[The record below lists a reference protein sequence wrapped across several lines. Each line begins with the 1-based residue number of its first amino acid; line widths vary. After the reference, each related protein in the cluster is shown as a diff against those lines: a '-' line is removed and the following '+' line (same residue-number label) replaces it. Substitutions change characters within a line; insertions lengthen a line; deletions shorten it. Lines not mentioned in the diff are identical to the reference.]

1 MRRLVANATVESLI
15 EANRVV
21 KQAKARSNVLLR
33 YKSFSLEGAGIV
45 CVSDASFGNM
55 PGGRS
60 QSGTLILL
68 ADKDLIQG
76 RVGTFAL
83 LDWRSGR
90 QKRAC
95 RSTFGAETLALSDTA
110 DRGDF
115 MRGLLHEILVGGD
128 PRLSE
133 EEGLPLRWVTD
144 AKDVFDTLT
153 RQGGHSTTEHR
164 LALETGILREL
175 LQRHDCSVHWIGT
188 DQMLADCLTKDMAAD
203 YLSAR
208 LQDCRWS
215 FTDHPQVAKSRQ
227 AASRVAKTL
236 ERVAE
241 AAYTV
246 DRLRGRAGSAGVPG
260 ARQWDTLGWPQN
272 TPVSPRQPKK
282 KALSV

>member
-1 MRRLVANATVESLI
+1 MELSSFWQTRISS
-15 EANRVV
+15 
-21 KQAKARSNVLLR
+21 KAGW
-33 YKSFSLEGAGIV
+33 E
-45 CVSDASFGNM
+45 
-55 PGGRS
+55 P
-60 QSGTLILL
+60 
-68 ADKDLIQG
+68 
-76 RVGTFAL
+76 FAL

-115 MRGLLHEILVGGD
+115 VRGLLHEILAGGD
-128 PRLSE
+128 PRKSE

-188 DQMLADCLTKDMAAD
+188 DQMLADCLTKDMSAD

-208 LQDCRWS
+208 LRDCRWS

-227 AASRVAKTL
+227 AASRVAKTQ
-236 ERVAE
+236 ERVTQ
-241 AAYTV
+241 AALTV
-246 DRLRGRAGSAGVPG
+246 DRLKGNVAGKQGLDSLRPC
-260 ARQWDTLGWPQN
+260 TF
-272 TPVSPRQPKK
+272 PVSPREPKEK
-282 KALSV
+282 VLSV